1 MDIKQMRYFLAV
13 VDAGSFSEAARRLR
27 VAQPALSQSL
37 RRLEEDL
44 GSALLHRLS
53 RGVAVTEEGAT
64 LAREGRRMVAEWEGL
79 SERIRAL
86 GDDPSG
92 ELSIGVPTSLSR
104 VVSLPLVELLCE
116 RLPRVRPRIVEGLSG
131 HILAWLREGTID
143 LGLVFNG
150 EEGADL
156 AVEPL
161 ATESLALVVPRGDPA
176 PDQVTLAEAAARP
189 LILPGAPHGLR
200 AEVERAFAA
209 AGVVPRVP
217 LEIDALDH
225 IVALVARGRGCS
237 IVSPRV
243 ARQAPEG
250 RGVRVL
256 SIVDPP
262 ITRSIGLAHAR
273 TRAPSIALRHGLVL
287 VRPLVTELVLG
298 AVDPP

>member
-1 MDIKQMRYFLAV
+1 MDLKQMRYFLAV
-13 VDAGSFSEAARRLR
+13 VDAGSFSEAARRLC

-37 RRLEEDL
+37 RRLEDDL
-44 GSALLHRLS
+44 GATLLHRLP

-79 SERIRAL
+79 AGRIRAL
-86 GDDPSG
+86 GDVPTG
-92 ELSIGVPTSLSR
+92 ELAIGIPTSLGR
-104 VVSLPLVELLCE
+104 VVSLPLADLLSE
-116 RLPRVRPRIVEGLSG
+116 RLPRVRLRLVEGLSG

-143 LGLVFNG
+143 MGVVFNG
-150 EEGADL
+150 LDGAEL

-161 ATESLALVVPRGDPA
+161 ATESLALVIPLGDPS
-176 PDQVTLAEAAARP
+176 PDQVTLTEAAARP

-200 AEVERAFAA
+200 VEVDGAFAA
-209 AGVVPRVP
+209 VGLVPAVP

-237 IVSPRV
+237 ILSPRV

-250 RGVRVL
+250 ERVRIL
-256 SIVDPP
+256 PIVDPP

-273 TRAPSIALRHGLVL
+273 TRPPTIALRHGLAL
-287 VRPLVTELVLG
+287 ARPLVAGLVQG
-298 AVDPP
+298 AV